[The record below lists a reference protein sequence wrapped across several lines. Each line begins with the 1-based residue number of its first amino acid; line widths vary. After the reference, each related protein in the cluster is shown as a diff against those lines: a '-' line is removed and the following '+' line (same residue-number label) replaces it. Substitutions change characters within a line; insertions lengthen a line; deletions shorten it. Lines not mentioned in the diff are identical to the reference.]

1 MTQKVIDPN
10 TGREMAVSDSAVR
23 NAVESEQTI
32 YKATREGPTKIRVY
46 DVIDGTW
53 TGPVAP
59 NLAYQ
64 DYLRK
69 VVFKCSACN
78 FTTAR
83 QNQVGQ
89 HVRSVFTA
97 HQTHTNATLST
108 KSEGGYTWQECSG
121 CGGRFSIGRMAG
133 EKHLELIRTAP
144 PAHVGAEELMVKRFA
159 LEPSE
164 PVILGRQPVQAG
176 ENFIVTE
183 PEAVVIRSSRRR
195 RRSRRRRT
203 GRG

>member
-32 YKATREGPTKIRVY
+32 YKATREGPNKIRVY
-46 DVIDGTW
+46 DVIDRTW

-64 DYLRK
+64 NYLRK

-83 QNQVGQ
+83 KNQIEQ
-89 HVRSVFTA
+89 HVRAVFTA

-108 KSEGGYTWQECSG
+108 KAEGGYTLQECSG

-183 PEAVVIRSSRRR
+183 PEAVVTRSSRRR

>member
-64 DYLRK
+64 NYLRK

-97 HQTHTNATLST
+97 YQTHTNATLST
-108 KSEGGYTWQECSG
+108 HAEGGSTWQECSG
-121 CGGRFSIGRMAG
+121 CGGRFRIGRMAG
-133 EKHLELIRTAP
+133 EKHLESIRTSP
-144 PAHVGAEELMVKRFA
+144 PAHVGAEELTVKRFA

-164 PVILGRQPVQAG
+164 PVVMGRQSISVD
-176 ENFIVTE
+176 ESLVVME
-183 PEAVVIRSSRRR
+183 PEAKVMRSSRRR
-195 RRSRRRRT
+195 QRSRRRRV
-203 GRG
+203 RNR